1 MIEMAGE
8 LLGRDLKIN
17 FDADLN
23 ADLEILPHGDL
34 AIVEG
39 YDNLA
44 QAILNRLRTRLGELR
59 DIGHPG
65 YGSKLYNF
73 VGRPNSPAVRDAIR
87 IAVRDSLMR
96 EPRIEEIMAI
106 RVVPARENPNRVD
119 IHVIVKPIGSKN
131 MLNLVFPFYLEVL

>member
-1 MIEMAGE
+1 MEKE
-8 LLGRDLKIN
+8 LLGRDLKLK

-23 ADLEILPHGDL
+23 ADLEISLKGDL
-34 AIVEG
+34 AVIES

-65 YGSKLYNF
+65 YGSKLYSF
-73 VGRPNSPAVRDAIR
+73 IGKPNSPAVRDAIR
-87 IAVRDSLMR
+87 ITIRESLMR
-96 EPRIEEIMAI
+96 EYRIEEIVAI
-106 RVVPARENPNRVD
+106 KVIPAKENPNRVD

-131 MLNLVFPFYLEVL
+131 MLSLVFPFYLEVL